1 MNKTAEHLRRDIIE
15 SGPYTSLAQ
24 AVAIEQTERTR
35 HGLQAY
41 QPRLDGPMWPNPL
54 SLYWATLPYHQH
66 RPTTGEEP
74 MTDKKNPGAEAAD
87 VPALVTNWAN
97 SLTPES
103 FDHDQA
109 AVHRWMEA
117 SDEERLHALETQMTL
132 ADAEE
137 LAATARALSSEHSRR
152 AQRARDLV
160 TIIAA
165 RLGREAD
172 ALKASETTKA
182 VPAQHPQG
190 AREATPT
197 RAMPTQP
204 RPASSPTSLPSA
216 L

>member
-1 MNKTAEHLRRDIIE
+1 MTTATELRRWLIE
-15 SGPYTSLAQ
+15 SGPWADLGQ
-24 AVAIEQTERTR
+24 AVSVERTERDR
-35 HGLQAY
+35 HGLQDY
-41 QPRLDGPMWPNPL
+41 YTHLDGAIWPNPL
-54 SLYWATLPYHQH
+54 SIYWAIPPYHQH
-66 RPTTGEEP
+66 RPPITGENE
-74 MTDKKNPGAEAAD
+74 MTDKKTQEAEDAT